1 MDMRIVHEGDAGHRV
16 AEYVVRLRDES
27 GHHHGVKGV
36 DGGFEFGFGLNL
48 HFHVNHLLARA
59 SGGNTAKLEPVIG
72 DRCAEGQP
80 HLIVEHE
87 FFHNVSCTCT
97 RAGNR
102 HILGITTLQPWLR
115 YGPCAHS
122 PRIYSGNLLICT
134 GRHSGARFFRHT
146 TIAFEPVRVSGRD
159 QGRLA
164 SMFMELSEPMSLMAS
179 ALTRPE

>member
-97 RAGNR
+97 RRQPAYSRDNDTTAMAEVWSVR
-102 HILGITTLQPWLR
+102 SQPTHIFRQSADMHRPALGRTVFSP
-115 YGPCAHS
+115 YHHS
-122 PRIYSGNLLICT
+122 I
-134 GRHSGARFFRHT
+134 
-146 TIAFEPVRVSGRD
+146 
-159 QGRLA
+159 
-164 SMFMELSEPMSLMAS
+164 
-179 ALTRPE
+179 